1 MVKGSLQGK
10 LLFPIIFGGI
20 FIVITIL
27 FFLAKTQK
35 EIVVHSGLDM
45 ADLVVN
51 QSSEMRK
58 IYAGKIMPKIK
69 ENGGYDSVDWET
81 TKGAVPA
88 AATLVNM
95 VGHNL
100 AQTIPGVELRLYSEV
115 PFKNR
120 TLDLDG
126 FEKKP
131 LDIPS
136 DPKRAYEND
145 GWIDYSDWLGT
156 DIDITQKSKEFN
168 PFFTLENL
176 KNEDI

>member
-58 IYAGKIMPKIK
+58 IYAGK
-69 ENGGYDSVDWET
+69 
-81 TKGAVPA
+81 
-88 AATLVNM
+88 
-95 VGHNL
+95 
-100 AQTIPGVELRLYSEV
+100 
-115 PFKNR
+115 
-120 TLDLDG
+120 
-126 FEKKP
+126 
-131 LDIPS
+131 
-136 DPKRAYEND
+136 
-145 GWIDYSDWLGT
+145 
-156 DIDITQKSKEFN
+156 
-168 PFFTLENL
+168 
-176 KNEDI
+176 